1 MIYVQHEL
9 PKGDQR
15 KVVFAE
21 DSGDRWL
28 VDAACGREI
37 RSSKTVPIGELS
49 AASKD
54 KKELQK

>member
-1 MIYVQHEL
+1 VQHEL

-49 AASKD
+49 AASED